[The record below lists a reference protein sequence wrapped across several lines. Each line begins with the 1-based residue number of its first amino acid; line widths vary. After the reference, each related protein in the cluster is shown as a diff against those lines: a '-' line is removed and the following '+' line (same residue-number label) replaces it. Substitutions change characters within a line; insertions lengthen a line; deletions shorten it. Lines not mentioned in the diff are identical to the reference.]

1 MMLIPDYHLQ
11 FTFGCQIRF
20 RSISSDI
27 KNFQTYRVVLGFLKR
42 ALAGLRVENHGPV
55 PTLET
60 TELTLYVPLF
70 GTEVNRFS
78 GNPTVAGSSPWSAKN
93 VFMYLQNWTRL
104 KGSPFRFLGFVRL
117 SKNFQCLPRVFFD
130 ILQLN
135 GCGKSTK
142 CPPFLHFSALLDFK
156 NSQNSHFS
164 FLFQNFCMHSKGPPF
179 KFLILCGKL
188 DFQKAQKVRPPFTI
202 FAL

>member
-20 RSISSDI
+20 RSISSGI

-78 GNPTVAGSSPWSAKN
+78 GNPTSQVRVPGQPKTFHVFAK
-93 VFMYLQNWTRL
+93 LDET
-104 KGSPFRFLGFVRL
+104 KGFPFSIFRFCETFEKL
-117 SKNFQCLPRVFFD
+117 SMSPKSFF
-130 ILQLN
+130 
-135 GCGKSTK
+135 
-142 CPPFLHFSALLDFK
+142 
-156 NSQNSHFS
+156 
-164 FLFQNFCMHSKGPPF
+164 
-179 KFLILCGKL
+179 
-188 DFQKAQKVRPPFTI
+188 
-202 FAL
+202 